1 MSSYYNR
8 PTAITNSEYHW
19 RNSMFIIGESKKY
32 GKYMK
37 VEIPLDA
44 DVIEC
49 SYYEV
54 KAFISFL
61 NNFIKSHHQDP
72 DLFDDDDLTD
82 FIQDNYAELISAISE
97 NVELIQK
104 RNNKSNEARN
114 RMVLASYGCSCH
126 SGGYGGHCG
135 TSSSSTGCH
144 SSRGGGHCSSSS
156 SSVSCHIGVGYGGH
170 C

>member
-37 VEIPLDA
+37 VEIPLNA

-49 SYYEV
+49 SYYDI
-54 KAFISFL
+54 KSFIGFL
-61 NNFIKSHHQDP
+61 NNFIRSHHQDP

-82 FIQDNYAELISAISE
+82 FIQDNYAELMSAISE
-97 NVELIQK
+97 NVELLYK

-114 RMVLASYGCSCH
+114 KKVFASYGCSCH

-135 TSSSSTGCH
+135 TSSSSTDCH
-144 SSRGGGHCSSSS
+144 SSRGGGHCSVSS
-156 SSVSCHIGVGYGGH
+156 SSVSCHSSVHRGH

>member
-54 KAFISFL
+54 KAFIGFL

-97 NVELIQK
+97 NVELLYK

-114 RMVLASYGCSCH
+114 KEVLACACSCH
-126 SGGYGGHCG
+126 SSGYGGHCG
-135 TSSSSTGCH
+135 TSSSSTDCH
-144 SSRGGGHCSSSS
+144 SSRGGGHCSVSS
-156 SSVSCHIGVGYGGH
+156 SSVSCHSSVHRGH

>member
-1 MSSYYNR
+1 MAYYNR

-37 VEIPLDA
+37 VEIPLNA

-49 SYYEV
+49 SYYDV
-54 KAFISFL
+54 KAFIGFL
-61 NNFIKSHHQDP
+61 NNFIKSHHQDL

-97 NVELIQK
+97 NVELLHK
-104 RNNKSNEARN
+104 RNNQSNEARN
-114 RMVLASYGCSCH
+114 RKLMEERH
-126 SGGYGGHCG
+126 
-135 TSSSSTGCH
+135 SSSNRSSNYKEEYERCHWGSHDVNDSTQCH
-144 SSRGGGHCSSSS
+144 
-156 SSVSCHIGVGYGGH
+156 
-170 C
+170 